1 MPLPPLPSFLIQ
13 VQNPYMEFGLIIPNI
28 MEGEVLFHLRNPPCW
43 VGSIKFMHVNFGHLI
58 PRVWR
63 TPRGVG
69 GMSMLIMGMLRVLW
83 VGLNILTLE
92 ELHGFMMATWIVG
105 RTCLNSLCMV
115 VVGSSIFV
123 VLGGH
128 LVLQG
133 LLGSESGW

>member
-28 MEGEVLFHLRNPPCW
+28 MEGEVLFHLRDPPCW

-69 GMSMLIMGMLRVLW
+69 GMSMLIMGMLRVLCI
-83 VGLNILTLE
+83 GLYLLTFCEL
-92 ELHGFMMATWIVG
+92 LHGFMDG
-105 RTCLNSLCMV
+105 YLDFCLEGLFDLARMV
-115 VVGSSIFV
+115 VVMDSILF
-123 VLGGH
+123 L
-128 LVLQG
+128 
-133 LLGSESGW
+133 SWTT